1 MNKISA
7 GLLMYR
13 FVNKE
18 LQVFLVHPGGPFWK
32 NNDKVWGIPK
42 GLVED
47 DDLFETA
54 KREFREE
61 TSFAGAALAK
71 LNFVDLGFIVYPN
84 GKKVYAWAFEG
95 DLPNNFELKS
105 NLTPQGW
112 PEVDKGE
119 FFTIEEA
126 KQKIFPPQFELVMRL
141 KDNLNL

>member
-13 FVNKE
+13 VNNKNLE
-18 LQVFLVHPGGPFWK
+18 VFLVHPGGPFWK
-32 NNDKVWGIPK
+32 NNDKVWEIPK

-54 KREFREE
+54 KREFKEE
-61 TSFAGAALAK
+61 TGLDPANEALE
-71 LNFVDLGFIVYPN
+71 LGFIVYPN